1 MNIRIRPST
10 SFISLIVM
18 GVLVFAA
25 GLMYI
30 LMNRPVQAQQPLNG
44 RLITVHD
51 RGTET
56 VFLTD
61 KNTVKEALENA
72 GIAVDSRDA
81 VEPAL
86 DETLVAR
93 DYQVNIYRARPVTV
107 IDGATKQRVITPY
120 QTAEQ
125 IAADVGITLYK
136 EDTTTI
142 SQSNNIIANGVGIQL
157 EIDRATVL
165 SVDLFGKKTDIRTQ
179 GTTIADFLK
188 EKNITLGADD
198 RVSVPLS
205 TPATNG
211 LEVRIWRE
219 GKQTISVDEPIPFTT
234 EQERDAD
241 RPVGY
246 KEVKTAGV
254 NGKRTVTYE
263 VTVQNGVEVG
273 RVEIAAITLEQAI
286 SQVELIGSKVAL
298 NVTYSAD
305 RAAIMT
311 AAGVAAGDQ
320 DYAAYIINNE
330 NGLWCPIRWQG
341 TAGCADAYYE
351 KFAGAESSSQV
362 GYGLCQATPGIKM
375 ATAGADWRT
384 NVVTQMKW
392 CHSYAISRY
401 GSWEA
406 AYRAKVTKGWW

>member
-1 MNIRIRPST
+1 
-10 SFISLIVM
+10 M

-205 TPATNG
+205 TPVING

-219 GKQTISVDEPIPFTT
+219 GKQTVSVDELIPFTT